1 MAIKFHIPDGGE
13 TDMVINSLKFF
24 PVSSGADFRD
34 MLLAVAESPPGAP
47 KPTKLEQFAA
57 SHPNMPRAL
66 ATVQTPDSF
75 ADEEYYGVNA
85 FILVNDK
92 GERHAVR
99 YVMAPEKLV
108 HLTAEE
114 AAKTAPDFLINELPA
129 RVARGSV
136 TFHLKSQLA
145 SPGDLTK
152 DASIPWPK
160 SNEVVELGVLTID
173 KTVPDSLEAQ
183 KKLLFLPGQLIEGI
197 EPSDDPLIG
206 VRDGAYAVSFS
217 RRNP

>member
-1 MAIKFHIPDGGE
+1 MSIKFHLPVGSEIDR
-13 TDMVINSLKFF
+13 VINSFKFF
-24 PVSSGADFRD
+24 PVSSSADFLE

-47 KPTKLEQFAA
+47 RPTKLDQFAA

-85 FILVNDK
+85 ILVNDK

-114 AAKTAPDFLINELPA
+114 AARF
-129 RVARGSV
+129 
-136 TFHLKSQLA
+136 
-145 SPGDLTK
+145 
-152 DASIPWPK
+152 
-160 SNEVVELGVLTID
+160 
-173 KTVPDSLEAQ
+173 
-183 KKLLFLPGQLIEGI
+183 
-197 EPSDDPLIG
+197 SD
-206 VRDGAYAVSFS
+206 R
-217 RRNP
+217 